1 MITNKGKDIIAK
13 YLIGQAPGY
22 ASHIALGCGSK
33 PLDYNDLP
41 ADYSNKKTLDFEM
54 VRTPIISRGYVTD
67 IIDVGGIP
75 TEVSK
80 VVFTAEVP
88 TELRYSISEVGI
100 FSSGS
105 NPSAIGRDSRVVYTF
120 TEAESWQYHTK
131 NEVLGLGNVVS
142 EPAYVSSSNNTIN
155 TTAYGTGAFRISNNN
170 ALFDSE
176 VRTLRFEQ
184 PRFLGSSI
192 LVPGNMS
199 ELQYN
204 SDNKLEVKPSFGE
217 LYYGTH
223 IHLNDINIDLNR
235 NSPSDKLTLAFSVIN
250 KAATYT
256 GLPAGARILIE
267 FSSDDSSTPT
277 TYAKF
282 EADVSG
288 SDLTQNRYR
297 FVTKSIS
304 ELEKSPSFSWNDIK
318 LVKIYATVLETIS
331 SVTAPSSNFYI
342 ALDGFRLENI
352 SSENP
357 LYGMSGYSVIRTNN
371 GQPVIKDA
379 NTSNLVEFRFGL
391 DVI

>member
-22 ASHIALGCGSK
+22 ASHIALGCGSR
-33 PLDYNDLP
+33 PLDFNDVSG
-41 ADYSNKKTLDFEM
+41 DYSNKKTLDFEM

-88 TELRYSISEVGI
+88 TELRYSISEVGV

-105 NPSAIGRDSRVVYTF
+105 NPSAIGRDSRIVYTF
-120 TEAESWQYHTK
+120 TEAEAWQYHTK
-131 NEVLGLGNVVS
+131 TEVLGLGDVVS
-142 EPAYVSSSNNTIN
+142 EPAYVSDSNNTIN
-155 TTAYGTGAFRISNNN
+155 TAAYGTGAFRISNNN
-170 ALFDSE
+170 ALFDSD
-176 VRTLRFEQ
+176 VRTTRFEQ

-192 LVPGNMS
+192 LIPGNMS
-199 ELQYN
+199 ELQYDSEN
-204 SDNKLEVKPSFGE
+204 RLEVRPSFGE
-217 LYYGTH
+217 SYYGTH

-235 NSPSDKLTLAFSVIN
+235 NSPSDLLTVAFSVIN
-250 KAATYT
+250 KSTSYT
-256 GLPAGARILIE
+256 GLPGATRILIE
-267 FSSDDSSTPT
+267 FSSDDSSLPS
-277 TYAKF
+277 TYARF
-282 EADVSG
+282 EAEALG
-288 SDLTQNRYR
+288 SELTQNRYQ
-297 FVTKSIS
+297 FKTKAIS

-318 LVKIYATVLETIS
+318 LVKIYATVLETVGE
-331 SVTAPSSNFYI
+331 VTAPSSNFYI

-357 LYGMSGYSVIRTNN
+357 LYGMSGYSVIRTDS

>member
-33 PLDYNDLP
+33 PLDSNDLSGNY
-41 ADYSNKKTLDFEM
+41 ANKKTLDFEM

-67 IIDVGGIP
+67 IVDVLGVP

-88 TELRYSISEVGI
+88 TELRYSISEVGV

-120 TEAESWQYHTK
+120 TEAESWQYHTSS
-131 NEVLGLGNVVS
+131 EVLGLGNVVS

-155 TTAYGTGAFRISNNN
+155 TAVYGTGPIRITNNN
-170 ALFDSE
+170 ALFNSD
-176 VRTLRFEQ
+176 VRLLRFEQ

-192 LVPGNMS
+192 LLPGDMS
-199 ELQYN
+199 DLQYN
-204 SDNKLEVKPSFGE
+204 TDGDLQVRPSFGE
-217 LYYGTH
+217 SYYGTH

-235 NSPSDKLTLAFSVIN
+235 NSPSDLLTLAFSVIN
-250 KAATYT
+250 KSTSYT
-256 GLPAGARILIE
+256 SQPAGARILVE
-267 FSSDDSSTPT
+267 FSSDDSSLPA
-277 TYAKF
+277 TYARF

-288 SDLTQNRYR
+288 SDLTQNRYQ
-297 FVTKSIS
+297 FETKAIS
-304 ELEKSPSFSWNDIK
+304 ELTKSPSFSWNDIK

-331 SVTAPSSNFYI
+331 SVTAPSNNFYI

-357 LYGMSGYSVIRTNN
+357 LYGMSGYSVIRTDS
-371 GQPVIKDA
+371 GQPVVKDA

-391 DVI
+391 DVL